1 MPSEKLILSH
11 SLDRGG
17 MLEPVLRSD
26 IGDALKEAIGN
37 TVRCDEMGGGGD
49 AEVTI
54 LIPSQE
60 AAVLGNLLAGL
71 HYMVIGV
78 VSKHHQVKLALD

>member
-1 MPSEKLILSH
+1 MVNCKSLGKQLLFVPSEKLILSH

-37 TVRCDEMGGGGD
+37 TVRCDEMGGG
-49 AEVTI
+49 TQRS
-54 LIPSQE
+54 P
-60 AAVLGNLLAGL
+60 
-71 HYMVIGV
+71 Y
-78 VSKHHQVKLALD
+78 